1 MIEYL
6 DSGGWLTEF
15 KKTREFEQ
23 MIASANAVTLA
34 GAKPVLV
41 DIDRTNLCLDLNEVE
56 KAITL
61 KTKAIMLVTINGHSP
76 KMEKFVKFAKDNG
89 LYLVEDAA
97 QSLGSRYKGK
107 HLGTFG
113 DVGSFLLAYQRS

>member
-1 MIEYL
+1 
-6 DSGGWLTEF
+6 
-15 KKTREFEQ
+15 
-23 MIASANAVTLA
+23 
-34 GAKPVLV
+34 
-41 DIDRTNLCLDLNEVE
+41 
-56 KAITL
+56 
-61 KTKAIMLVTINGHSP
+61 MLVTIYGRSP
-76 KMEKFVKFAKDNG
+76 KMEKFVKIAKDNN